1 MAGGTFKAKVSFEA
15 DINIV
20 AKAKIEIDKFLIISR
35 NANNNIEGLDIN
47 NSAANLIALIGF
59 AKYVNL
65 IALVF
70 ILKRPKYILIAANF
84 FSYLLISF

>member
-1 MAGGTFKAKVSFEA
+1 MGFEAEINIVKKAKVE
-15 DINIV
+15 V
-20 AKAKIEIDKFLIISR
+20 DKFLIASR
-35 NANNNIEGLDIN
+35 NVNSNIEGLDIN
-47 NSAANLIALIGF
+47 NSAAGLIVLIIKL

-70 ILKRPKYILIAANF
+70 ILRRPGYILIAANF